1 MIKRVISRLG
11 ILAVV
16 LFGVTLLTFF
26 YTSLSPVDAAQAL
39 AVRRYTRPTEEQ
51 VTQVRQELGLDQP
64 LIKQYT
70 GWLTKAVKGDFGNSY
85 NTGKPIIDELS
96 ASMRPTL
103 KLAAMSLLFTAL
115 LSIPLGVLSAARKGG
130 FADKS
135 IYLLGIIC
143 MSVPNYWIGFRL
155 MLAFAV
161 NIPLFS
167 IMGAENWVDFVLPAL
182 AIAIPTAAANIRV
195 FRSSLLDGYNSDF
208 VMYARTRGISEFKIA
223 GMVSRYALPPLVTL
237 FGQSFGFTIAG
248 SAMIESVF
256 SIPGVGSMLVTALS
270 SRDTVTINAC
280 VLVIA
285 VIFVAVNFL
294 AEIVCALL
302 DPKAHSKE
310 RAYDT

>member
-11 ILAVV
+11 VLAVV

-26 YTSLSPVDAAQAL
+26 YTSLSPVDAAQVL

-103 KLAAMSLLFTAL
+103 KLAAMALLFTAL

-135 IYLLGIIC
+135 IYLLGIVC
-143 MSVPNYWIGFRL
+143 MSVPNYWIGFML

-167 IMGAENWVDFVLPAL
+167 IMGAENWIDFVLPAL

>member
-1 MIKRVISRLG
+1 MIKRIISRLG
-11 ILAVV
+11 VLAVV

-85 NTGKPIIDELS
+85 NTGKPIIEELS

-103 KLAAMSLLFTAL
+103 KLAAMALLFTAL

-135 IYLLGIIC
+135 IYLFGIVC
-143 MSVPNYWIGFRL
+143 MSVPNYWIGFML

-167 IMGAENWVDFVLPAL
+167 IMGAENLKDFVLPAL

-237 FGQSFGFTIAG
+237 LGQSFGFTIAG
-248 SAMIESVF
+248 SAMIEFVF

>member
-1 MIKRVISRLG
+1 MIKHILSRLG
-11 ILAVV
+11 VLAVV

-96 ASMRPTL
+96 ASMGPTL
-103 KLAAMSLLFTAL
+103 KLAAMALLFTAL

-135 IYLLGIIC
+135 IYLFGIVC
-143 MSVPNYWIGFRL
+143 MSVPNYWIGFML

-161 NIPLFS
+161 HIPLFS
-167 IMGAENWVDFVLPAL
+167 VMGAGNWKDFVLPAL

-208 VMYARTRGISEFKIA
+208 VMYARTRGISEIKIA

-237 FGQSFGFTIAG
+237 LAQSFGFTIAG
-248 SAMIESVF
+248 SAMIEFVF
-256 SIPGVGSMLVTALS
+256 SIPGVGSMLVTALG

-294 AEIVCALL
+294 AEIVNILL

>member
-1 MIKRVISRLG
+1 MIKRILSRLG
-11 ILAVV
+11 VLAVV

-51 VTQVRQELGLDQP
+51 FTQVRQELGLDQP

-85 NTGKPIIDELS
+85 NTGKPIIEELS

-103 KLAAMSLLFTAL
+103 KLAAMALLFTAL

-130 FADKS
+130 FADTS
-135 IYLLGIIC
+135 IYLFGIVC
-143 MSVPNYWIGFRL
+143 MSVPNYWIGFML

-167 IMGAENWVDFVLPAL
+167 IMGAENLIDFVLPAL

-208 VMYARTRGISEFKIA
+208 VMYARARGISERKIA
-223 GMVSRYALPPLVTL
+223 GIVSRYALPPLVTL
-237 FGQSFGFTIAG
+237 LGFVPIVICSTMPVGLVQNIKLASRWTIG
-248 SAMIESVF
+248 
-256 SIPGVGSMLVTALS
+256 
-270 SRDTVTINAC
+270 
-280 VLVIA
+280 
-285 VIFVAVNFL
+285 
-294 AEIVCALL
+294 
-302 DPKAHSKE
+302 
-310 RAYDT
+310 Y

>member
-1 MIKRVISRLG
+1 MIKRIISRLG
-11 ILAVV
+11 VLAVV

-85 NTGKPIIDELS
+85 NTGKPIIEELS

-103 KLAAMSLLFTAL
+103 KLAAMALLFTAL

-135 IYLLGIIC
+135 IYLFGIVC
-143 MSVPNYWIGFRL
+143 MSVPNYWIGFMH

-167 IMGAENWVDFVLPAL
+167 IMGAENLKDFVLPAL

-237 FGQSFGFTIAG
+237 LGQSFGFTIAG
-248 SAMIESVF
+248 SAMIEFVF